1 MHMARLPVP
10 GSDRNTWGEI
20 LNDFLGQVHTP
31 SGALKDGVISSAAI
45 ASNAVATAHLQDAA
59 VTSAKLS
66 SGVQASLATAEDAI
80 TEVLQ
85 SKQWAILGQINVAAG
100 DVDYIAPAFISVPAG
115 STATLIAVRG
125 RINSGTNVNLHITR
139 NGSTLTGLSSVT
151 VTTAGVSITG
161 LALALADGDL
171 IAPVVNSTSGGPQNM
186 TLEAV
191 YRVTKS

>member
-1 MHMARLPVP
+1 MARLPVP
-10 GSDRNTWGEI
+10 GSDRNTWGDI
-20 LNDFLGQVHTP
+20 LNDFLAQAHDSDG
-31 SGALKDGVISSAAI
+31 SLKNGAVDGAVLAA
-45 ASNAVATAHLQDAA
+45 NAVATSHVQDAA

-66 SGVQASLATAEDAI
+66 SSVQASLAAAEDAI

-100 DVDYIAPAFISVPAG
+100 DVDYITPAFISVPAG

-125 RINSGTNVNLHITR
+125 RINSGTNTNLRVTN

-151 VTTAGVSITG
+151 VTTSGVSVTG
-161 LALALADGDL
+161 LSLPIADGDL

-186 TLEAV
+186 TFEVV
-191 YRVTKS
+191 YRITKN